1 MKTTEIIYDILSQHS
16 SGISGEAIAKQLNIS
31 RTSVWKAIKS
41 LESQGLVIE
50 SSKQNG
56 YRLLE
61 GDLLIPEIIEKA
73 LQIQVS
79 YNEKS
84 ISTQKDAKENIL
96 TNPKTPQ
103 LYLAPKQEMAKGRM
117 NRPFFTSE
125 NGGIYMSLHLKPN
138 VHYSD
143 LEPFTMMAASSITK
157 AISRLTGI
165 DTQIKW
171 VNDIYLGQKKIAGI
185 ITEAITSVE
194 TGLITDVIIGIG
206 LNFFIKDFPDDLNS
220 KAGSLFSVQPT
231 VTRNQL
237 IIEIWKLFTEIP
249 VKDHIK
255 VYKDKSLV
263 LNRQV
268 TFMENDTLI
277 SGKAIAITDEGHL
290 VIRLE
295 SGQEKILR
303 SGEISLSSWQL
314 AQLSRVISKTC

>member
-84 ISTQKDAKENIL
+84 ISTQKDANENIL

-303 SGEISLSSWQL
+303 SGEISLSSW
-314 AQLSRVISKTC
+314 

>member
-31 RTSVWKAIKS
+31 RTSAWKAIKS

-220 KAGSLFSVQPT
+220 KAGSLFSIQPT

-303 SGEISLSSWQL
+303 SGEISLSSW
-314 AQLSRVISKTC
+314 

>member
-84 ISTQKDAKENIL
+84 ISTQKDAKENIM

-231 VTRNQL
+231 ITRNQL

-303 SGEISLSSWQL
+303 SGEISLSSW
-314 AQLSRVISKTC
+314 

>member
-73 LQIQVS
+73 LEIQVS

-303 SGEISLSSWQL
+303 SGEISLSSW
-314 AQLSRVISKTC
+314 

>member
-84 ISTQKDAKENIL
+84 NSTQKDAKENIM

-303 SGEISLSSWQL
+303 SGEISLSSW
-314 AQLSRVISKTC
+314 

>member
-1 MKTTEIIYDILSQHS
+1 MLKIGYTIAMKTTEIIYDILSQHS

-41 LESQGLVIE
+41 LESQGIVIE

-303 SGEISLSSWQL
+303 SGEISLSSW
-314 AQLSRVISKTC
+314 

>member
-157 AISRLTGI
+157 AISRLTDI

-220 KAGSLFSVQPT
+220 KAGSLFSIQPT

-303 SGEISLSSWQL
+303 SGEISLSSW
-314 AQLSRVISKTC
+314 

>member
-1 MKTTEIIYDILSQHS
+1 MLKIGYTIAMKTTEIIYDILSQHS

-157 AISRLTGI
+157 AIFRLTGI

-194 TGLITDVIIGIG
+194 TGLITDIIIGIG

-303 SGEISLSSWQL
+303 SGEISLSSW
-314 AQLSRVISKTC
+314 

>member
-61 GDLLIPEIIEKA
+61 GDLLIPEIIEKV

-303 SGEISLSSWQL
+303 SGEISLSSW
-314 AQLSRVISKTC
+314 

>member
-1 MKTTEIIYDILSQHS
+1 MLKIGYTIAMKTTEIIYDILSQHS

-143 LEPFTMMAASSITK
+143 LEPFTMMAASSISK

-303 SGEISLSSWQL
+303 SGEISLSSW
-314 AQLSRVISKTC
+314 

>member
-96 TNPKTPQ
+96 TNPKAPQ

-303 SGEISLSSWQL
+303 SGEISLSSW
-314 AQLSRVISKTC
+314 

>member
-1 MKTTEIIYDILSQHS
+1 MLKIGYTIAMKTTEIIYDILSQHS

-84 ISTQKDAKENIL
+84 ISTQKDANENIL

-303 SGEISLSSWQL
+303 SGEISLSSW
-314 AQLSRVISKTC
+314 

>member
-157 AISRLTGI
+157 AISRLTDI

-303 SGEISLSSWQL
+303 SGEISLSSW
-314 AQLSRVISKTC
+314 

>member
-1 MKTTEIIYDILSQHS
+1 MLKIGYTIAMKTTEIIYDILSQHS

-303 SGEISLSSWQL
+303 SGEISLSSW
-314 AQLSRVISKTC
+314 

>member
-1 MKTTEIIYDILSQHS
+1 MKSTEIIYDILSQHS

-84 ISTQKDAKENIL
+84 ISTQKDAKENIMN
-96 TNPKTPQ
+96 NPKTPQ

-303 SGEISLSSWQL
+303 SGEISLSSW
-314 AQLSRVISKTC
+314 

>member
-1 MKTTEIIYDILSQHS
+1 MLKIGYTIAMKTTEIIYDILSQHS
-16 SGISGEAIAKQLNIS
+16 SGISGEAIAKHLNIS

-303 SGEISLSSWQL
+303 SGEISLSSW
-314 AQLSRVISKTC
+314 

>member
-50 SSKQNG
+50 SSKKNG

-84 ISTQKDAKENIL
+84 ISTQKDAKENIM

-117 NRPFFTSE
+117 NRPFFTSK

-303 SGEISLSSWQL
+303 SGEISLSSW
-314 AQLSRVISKTC
+314 

>member
-255 VYKDKSLV
+255 VYRDKSLV

-303 SGEISLSSWQL
+303 SGEISLSSW
-314 AQLSRVISKTC
+314 

>member
-1 MKTTEIIYDILSQHS
+1 MLKIGYTIAMKTTEIINDILSQHS

-84 ISTQKDAKENIL
+84 ISTQKDAKENIM

-303 SGEISLSSWQL
+303 SGEISLSSW
-314 AQLSRVISKTC
+314 

>member
-255 VYKDKSLV
+255 VYKEKSLV

-303 SGEISLSSWQL
+303 SGEISLSSW
-314 AQLSRVISKTC
+314 

>member
-303 SGEISLSSWQL
+303 SGEISLSSW
-314 AQLSRVISKTC
+314 

>member
-125 NGGIYMSLHLKPN
+125 NGGIYMSLHLKPI

-303 SGEISLSSWQL
+303 SGEISLSSW
-314 AQLSRVISKTC
+314 

>member
-268 TFMENDTLI
+268 TFMENDTLT

-303 SGEISLSSWQL
+303 SGEISLSSW
-314 AQLSRVISKTC
+314 

>member
-84 ISTQKDAKENIL
+84 ISTQKDAKENIM

-303 SGEISLSSWQL
+303 SGEISLSSW
-314 AQLSRVISKTC
+314 

>member
-1 MKTTEIIYDILSQHS
+1 MLKIGYTIAMKTTEIIYDILSQHS

-295 SGQEKILR
+295 SGQEKFLR
-303 SGEISLSSWQL
+303 SGEISLSSW
-314 AQLSRVISKTC
+314 

>member
-16 SGISGEAIAKQLNIS
+16 SGISGEAIAKQLNVS

-84 ISTQKDAKENIL
+84 ISTQKDAKENIM

-303 SGEISLSSWQL
+303 SGEISLSSW
-314 AQLSRVISKTC
+314 

>member
-16 SGISGEAIAKQLNIS
+16 SRISGEAIAKQLNIS

-303 SGEISLSSWQL
+303 SGEISLSSW
-314 AQLSRVISKTC
+314 

>member
-165 DTQIKW
+165 DSQIKW

-303 SGEISLSSWQL
+303 SGEISLSSW
-314 AQLSRVISKTC
+314 

>member
-277 SGKAIAITDEGHL
+277 FGKAIAITDEGHL

-303 SGEISLSSWQL
+303 SGEISLSSW
-314 AQLSRVISKTC
+314 

>member
-1 MKTTEIIYDILSQHS
+1 MLKIGYTIAMKTTEIIYDILSQHS

-103 LYLAPKQEMAKGRM
+103 LYMAPKQEMAKGRM

-303 SGEISLSSWQL
+303 SGEISLSSW
-314 AQLSRVISKTC
+314 

>member
-41 LESQGLVIE
+41 IESQGLVIE

-303 SGEISLSSWQL
+303 SGEISLSSW
-314 AQLSRVISKTC
+314 

>member
-103 LYLAPKQEMAKGRM
+103 LYMAPKQEMAKGRM

-303 SGEISLSSWQL
+303 SGEISLSSW
-314 AQLSRVISKTC
+314 

>member
-268 TFMENDTLI
+268 TFMKNDTLI

-303 SGEISLSSWQL
+303 SGEISLSSW
-314 AQLSRVISKTC
+314 

>member
-1 MKTTEIIYDILSQHS
+1 MLKIGYTIAMKTTEIIYDILSQHS

-96 TNPKTPQ
+96 TNPKTPK

-303 SGEISLSSWQL
+303 SGEISLSSW
-314 AQLSRVISKTC
+314 

>member
-31 RTSVWKAIKS
+31 RTSVWKGIKS

-303 SGEISLSSWQL
+303 SGEISLSSW
-314 AQLSRVISKTC
+314 

>member
-268 TFMENDTLI
+268 TLMENDTLI

-303 SGEISLSSWQL
+303 SGEISLSSW
-314 AQLSRVISKTC
+314 

>member
-1 MKTTEIIYDILSQHS
+1 MLKIGYTIAMKTTEIIYDILSQHS

-41 LESQGLVIE
+41 LESLGLVIE

-61 GDLLIPEIIEKA
+61 GDLLIPEVIEKA

-84 ISTQKDAKENIL
+84 ISTQKDAKENIM

-138 VHYSD
+138 VHYSN

-231 VTRNQL
+231 ITRNQL

-295 SGQEKILR
+295 SGHEKILR
-303 SGEISLSSWQL
+303 SGEISLSSW
-314 AQLSRVISKTC
+314 

>member
-1 MKTTEIIYDILSQHS
+1 MLKIGYTIAMKTTEIIYDILSQHS

-268 TFMENDTLI
+268 TLMENDTLI

-303 SGEISLSSWQL
+303 SGEISLSSW
-314 AQLSRVISKTC
+314 

>member
-1 MKTTEIIYDILSQHS
+1 MKSTEIIYDILSQHS

-84 ISTQKDAKENIL
+84 ISTQKDAKENIM

-303 SGEISLSSWQL
+303 SGEISLYSW
-314 AQLSRVISKTC
+314 